1 MDNTV
6 YLIQF
11 NESVL
16 FATKNITVAYHTIYN
31 KCQADKHRLPEPY
44 ATVRRRLLAENKYV
58 HEPALGYRYMIIERA
73 LIKKPIQRRLDLFN
87 DTVVKQS

>member
-1 MDNTV
+1 MSSTV
-6 YLIQF
+6 YLLQF
-11 NESVL
+11 NESTL

-31 KCQADKHRLPEPY
+31 RCKADKHSLPEPY

-58 HEPALGYRYMIIERA
+58 HEPALGYKYQIIERA
-73 LIKKPIQRRLDLFN
+73 FLKKPVQHRIDLFT